1 MKKHFLLLLQGLVF
15 TGLLYSQKTITSLES
30 ALREAPENV
39 KVLNIRQKNF
49 YDFPFEL
56 QKFDSLEYLNLM
68 KNRLGEV
75 PKWINKF
82 EKLEV
87 LNLRQ
92 NLLFDVGGM
101 QLPSLKTLK
110 LEKNQLDTLLW
121 QNAKLPE
128 LQYLLLS
135 NNALSYMDNGIC
147 SFSKLKDLSIDFN
160 ELISLP
166 KCTKFD
172 SLEVLHAESNKL
184 IKMPFDNA
192 SMIKLRELHLA
203 NNQIQLLPIDF
214 GKYESIEVLNLSN
227 NKLSQ
232 IPESIG
238 NLKKLKILTLSG
250 NNLQKLPSSIKNCT
264 SLRYIYLLN
273 NPISDEEMKKIK
285 SLLPGCQV
293 LK

>member
-1 MKKHFLLLLQGLVF
+1 MLQGLVL
-15 TGLLYSQKTITSLES
+15 TGLLHSQSTITSLQD
-30 ALREAPENV
+30 ALRLAPEDV
-39 KVLNIRQKNF
+39 KVLNIRQKNY

-75 PKWINKF
+75 PDWINKF

-87 LNLRQ
+87 LNLKQ
-92 NLLFDVGGM
+92 NLLFDVSGM

-110 LEKNQLDTLLW
+110 LEQNQLDTLLW
-121 QNAKLPE
+121 KNAKLPE

-135 NNALSYMDNGIC
+135 NNALKYMDNGIC
-147 SFSKLKDLSIDFN
+147 GFYKLKDLSIDFN
-160 ELISLP
+160 ELLSLP

-184 IKMPFDNA
+184 LKMPFEMA
-192 SMIKLRELHLA
+192 SMKKLRELHLA
-203 NNQIQLLPIDF
+203 DNQIELLPVNFGDF
-214 GKYESIEVLNLSN
+214 TSIEVLNLSN
-227 NKLSQ
+227 NRLSQ
-232 IPESIG
+232 LPESIG

-250 NNLQKLPSSIKNCT
+250 NNLQSLPNSIKNCS
-264 SLRYIYLLN
+264 SLRYVYLLN
-273 NPISDEEMKKIK
+273 NPIGAEEMAKLKK
-285 SLLPGCQV
+285 LLPDCQI